1 MNNITLKPKHK
12 HSLINTFCL
21 MIGITSATLL
31 FQWMLH
37 EFSYDRF
44 VEDGDRIYR
53 LVSVDKATGTRYTGG
68 VCQLRYDLPDAVPQ
82 VEECVSVVSHYTNL
96 NPNTVRNMERNESFE
111 VMALTT
117 SDNFFNVFTY
127 PLVEGES
134 HHILQPNEAAISKEM
149 AQKLYDG
156 SAIGQPLACSYMH
169 IETVYTVALVV
180 DVPTNTHLPF
190 EVVVPM
196 DSRQLN
202 LYRNITE
209 NQTIYVK
216 LRENALFSKAEMKRL
231 ANIQT
236 EKYNKQQWLE
246 FQPLHD
252 IHLHTEYNDSQSVGN
267 GNASYVWIIIF
278 GILLIVAVTIVN
290 CATLDVSYSVQQT
303 KNRVV
308 KRVLGC
314 SEFRIFSGN
323 ILETLLISLV
333 AMGLSLLAV
342 WGLLPAFQSWIG
354 VPVQLRFDKWLLFFC
369 LALLVLLPL
378 TSSLFGQYCLRSVAF
393 PDVLKGKMRHLKGI
407 RISNASSVF
416 QVGISSLAAV
426 FTVVILLQLSFMRHS
441 EKGVDVSNIVSL
453 NSLVT
458 PCYKVGPIRDEL
470 MKNPDIYSVGLCM
483 GDFSK
488 PNGFINKVE
497 WEGREEG
504 NDAVF
509 QLLITDGY
517 FQEMVGMEL
526 LSGDYL
532 SKDLNLD
539 DYFEGKYEGNGQYVV
554 NEAAVKAMGWSA
566 EEAIGKEL
574 ALTVTSGRIV
584 GVVKDFHFSD
594 MRYAVSPLIMEY
606 GPEAQP
612 NIVVKIA
619 PENRQKTLAYI
630 QEVVRPFNYTDVFSY
645 SFLGEKELYREER
658 QVGHLSLLYF
668 LAAMLLALFGFF
680 GVVSYHLHQ
689 ESLNMAVRK
698 VFGASTREVQGHY
711 LKTRLRMY
719 ILPVIAA
726 TALSVYF
733 SLQWLQGFA
742 YHVPVSLVLTVALLS
757 FFGAFL
763 LLSLIVSGVV
773 QSICSQRITEVLQ
786 K

>member
-1 MNNITLKPKHK
+1 MNKLVLKPKHK
-12 HSLINTFCL
+12 HFLINTFCL
-21 MIGITSATLL
+21 MIGITAATLL
-31 FQWMLH
+31 FQWVLH

-44 VEDGDRIYR
+44 IEDSDRIYR

-96 NPNTVRNMERNESFE
+96 NPNTVRDMERNESFE

-127 PLVEGES
+127 PVVEGEP
-134 HHILQPNEAAISKEM
+134 HHILKPNEAAISKEM

-156 SAIGQPLACSYMH
+156 SAIGQPLVCSYMH
-169 IETVYTVALVV
+169 KETVYTVALVV

-190 EVVVPM
+190 EVVMPM

-236 EKYNKQQWLE
+236 EKYDKQQWLE
-246 FQPLHD
+246 FQPLRD
-252 IHLHTEYNDSQSVGN
+252 IHLHTDYNDPESVGN

-308 KRVLGC
+308 KRVFGC
-314 SEFRIFSGN
+314 SEFRIFSSN
-323 ILETLLISLV
+323 LLETLLITLV

-342 WGLLPAFQSWIG
+342 WALLPAFQSWIG

-378 TSSLFGQYCLRSVAF
+378 ASSLFGQYCLRSVAF
-393 PDVLKGKMRHLKGI
+393 ADVLKGKMRHLKGI

-416 QVGISSLAAV
+416 QVGLSSLAAV
-426 FTVVILLQLSFMRHS
+426 FTIVILLQLTFMRHS
-441 EKGVDVSNIVSL
+441 DKGVDMSNIVSL

-488 PNGFINKVE
+488 PNGFIRDVD

-509 QLLITDGY
+509 QVLYTDGY

-526 LSGDYL
+526 LAGDYL

-554 NEAAVKAMGWSA
+554 NEAAVKAMGWSV
-566 EEAIGKEL
+566 EDAIGKDL
-574 ALTVTSGRIV
+574 TLTVTSGRIV

-594 MRYAVSPLIMEY
+594 MRNAVSPLIMEY
-606 GPEAQP
+606 APEAQP

-619 PENRQKTLAYI
+619 PENRQQTLAYI
-630 QEVVRPFNYTDVFSY
+630 QEVVRPFNFTDVISC

-689 ESLNMAVRK
+689 EETNMAVRK
-698 VFGASTREVQGHY
+698 VYGATNREVMGHY
-711 LKTRLRMY
+711 LKTKLRLY
-719 ILPVIAA
+719 VLPILVA
-726 TALSVYF
+726 TVVSVYF
-733 SLQWLQGFA
+733 SLNWLQNFA
-742 YHVPVSLVLTVALLS
+742 YHLSVPLVLTVALVS
-757 FFGAFL
+757 VFAAFL
-763 LLSLIVSGVV
+763 LLSLITSGVV
-773 QSICSQRITEVLQ
+773 QAVCSRKITDVLQ